1 MNDKKTFYKFVI
13 PSMIAFA
20 LSGVYAIVDG
30 YFVGNAIGDAGLS
43 AINIAYPIVAVQQA
57 IGTGIGMGGA
67 VYYSIYKAEGK
78 LKKAESF
85 IATGWWLLIAAS
97 LVLTA
102 AVYLS
107 AHRLLLLLGAENMI
121 LNYAE
126 EYIKVIAL
134 GTLLQILG
142 TGLVPFMRNY
152 GGAFWAMVAMSGGF
166 ITNIILDYLFVW
178 VYEWGTEGAAGA
190 TIIGQ
195 GVTMTIAIIYALFKK
210 SFFLKTTSKEIC
222 EACRSICRIGLA
234 PFALTLTPNISLM
247 LINRFSASYGG
258 EKAIAAYACIAYIIC
273 IIYLI
278 LQGVGDGCQPLL
290 SRCYGE
296 KDTMKLK
303 YFRRKAYFLAILLA
317 ITGGI
322 LMFVFRAKVGILFGT
337 SNEVNAEVAAVIPI
351 FLLALPFVAVN
362 RITAAGFYA
371 MERSVLSY
379 AAAMAEPC
387 SMFVFMLI
395 LPRFFGGQIMV
406 WWSTV
411 LAQISAAA
419 LAVFFAVKTQK
430 SS

>member
-1 MNDKKTFYKFVI
+1 
-13 PSMIAFA
+13 MIAFA

-85 IATGWWLLIAAS
+85 IAVGWWLLVAAS

-102 AVYLS
+102 AVYFS
-107 AHRLLLLLGAENMI
+107 ARGLLALLGAGNMI

-134 GTLLQILG
+134 GTVLQILG

-152 GGAFWAMVAMSGGF
+152 GGSFWAMVAMVSGF
-166 ITNIILDYLFVW
+166 VTNIVLDFLLVW
-178 VYEWGTEGAAGA
+178 VYGLGMAGAAAA
-190 TIIGQ
+190 TIVGQ
-195 GVTMTIAIIYALFKK
+195 GVTMAIAIIYALIKK
-210 SFFLKTTSKEIC
+210 SFFLRINPEEIG
-222 EACRSICRIGLA
+222 EVVRSICRIGLA
-234 PFALTLTPNISLM
+234 PFGLALTPNISLV

-258 EKAIAAYACIAYIIC
+258 EKAIATYACISYIIC

-278 LQGVGDGCQPLL
+278 LQGVGDGCQPLM

-296 KDTMKLK
+296 KDTIRLK
-303 YFRRKAYFLAILLA
+303 YFRKKAYSLAILLA
-317 ITGGI
+317 IAGGI

-337 SNEVNAEVAAVIPI
+337 SPEVNAEVARIIPI
-351 FLLALPFVAVN
+351 FLGALPFVAIN
-362 RITAAGFYA
+362 RIAAASFYA
-371 MERSVLSY
+371 TEKTVLSY
-379 AAAMAEPC
+379 ALTFIEPVL
-387 SMFVFMLI
+387 MLVFMLI
-395 LPRFFGGQIMV
+395 LPRFFGGQIMI

-411 LAQISAAA
+411 LARIGAAV
-419 LAVFFAVKTQK
+419 LAIIFTIKTHRDESVLGASENAAEMIQ
-430 SS
+430 